1 VPAHCRM
8 RAYDR
13 DLIRGGHYGQ
23 RPCVPHLKA
32 EHMAAPTNAANVKKA
47 LANSEPMVWTPPTL
61 AGSNVGRRLQRG
73 RIIMQVVRIGL
84 DLAKYV
90 FEVHGV
96 DEQGNVVIRK
106 SLRRGSVSTF
116 FANLPPCLIGMEASN
131 GAHYWARVLAALG
144 HKVRLISPQFVTPYV
159 KSNKNDRN
167 DAEAICEAV
176 GRPTMRFVPP
186 KSPEQLAI
194 QALHRIRQRLVQTRT
209 KLVNQI
215 RGILAEHGI
224 VIARDI
230 WRLRRALAEITG
242 HATDD
247 LNPLVRVLV
256 MEVQAELIELDRR
269 IASYDRQIRELYR
282 TSELCQRLGEIE
294 GIGPVTATALV
305 AAVGDRSCFKNG
317 RQFAAWLGLVPKQR
331 SSGGRNRLFGIS
343 KRGDRYLRTLMIHGA
358 RAALGKA
365 QGKQDP
371 RSRWLVS
378 LRQRR
383 HPNVAAV
390 ALANKN
396 ARIVWAML
404 AGNLSYEPARSVQA
418 A

>member
-1 VPAHCRM
+1 
-8 RAYDR
+8 
-13 DLIRGGHYGQ
+13 
-23 RPCVPHLKA
+23 
-32 EHMAAPTNAANVKKA
+32 
-47 LANSEPMVWTPPTL
+47 
-61 AGSNVGRRLQRG
+61 
-73 RIIMQVVRIGL
+73 MQVVRIGL

-96 DEQGNVVIRK
+96 DQHGNVVMRK
-106 SLRRGSVSTF
+106 TLRRGSVPTF
-116 FANLPPCLIGMEASN
+116 FANLPRCLVGMEASN
-131 GAHYWARVLAALG
+131 GAHYWARVLTDLG
-144 HKVRLISPQFVTPYV
+144 HEVRLISPQFVAPYV

-176 GRPTMRFVPP
+176 SRPTMRFVPP
-186 KSPEQLAI
+186 KPPEQLAI
-194 QALHRIRQRLVQTRT
+194 QALHRIRQRLVQSRTR
-209 KLVNQI
+209 LVKQI
-215 RGILAEHGI
+215 RGILSEHGI

-242 HATDD
+242 NATDD
-247 LNPLVRVLV
+247 LNALVRVLI

-269 IASYDRQIRELYR
+269 IASCDRRIRELYR
-282 TSELCQRLGEIE
+282 TSEPCRKLGEIE

-305 AAVGDRSCFKNG
+305 AAVGGRSCFKNG
-317 RQFAAWLGLVPKQR
+317 RQFAAWLGLVPKQQ

-365 QGKQDP
+365 EGKQDP
-371 RSRWLVS
+371 RSRWLAS

-396 ARIVWAML
+396 ARIAWAML
-404 AGNLSYEPARSVQA
+404 VGNVSYEPARSVQA

>member
-1 VPAHCRM
+1 M
-8 RAYDR
+8 S
-13 DLIRGGHYGQ
+13 GG
-23 RPCVPHLKA
+23 
-32 EHMAAPTNAANVKKA
+32 E
-47 LANSEPMVWTPPTL
+47 
-61 AGSNVGRRLQRG
+61 LQRG

-96 DEQGNVVIRK
+96 DERGNVVLRK
-106 SLRRGSVSTF
+106 TLRRGSVSKF
-116 FANLPPCLIGMEASN
+116 FANLPHCLIGMEASN
-131 GAHYWARVLAALG
+131 GAHYWARVLTTLG
-144 HKVRLISPQFVTPYV
+144 HKVRLISPQFVAPYV

-194 QALHRIRQRLVQTRT
+194 QALHRIRQRLVQSRTR
-209 KLVNQI
+209 LANQI
-215 RGILAEHGI
+215 RGILSEHGI

-230 WRLRRALAEITG
+230 WRLRRALAEIAG
-242 HATDD
+242 NAPDD
-247 LNPLVRVLV
+247 LNPLLRVLI
-256 MEVQAELIELDRR
+256 MEAQGELIELDRR
-269 IASYDRQIRELYR
+269 IASCDRRIQELYR
-282 TSELCQRLGEIE
+282 TSELCQRLGKIE

-305 AAVGDRSCFKNG
+305 AAVGDQSCFKNG
-317 RQFAAWLGLVPKQR
+317 RQFAAWLGLVPKQQ

-343 KRGDRYLRTLMIHGA
+343 KRGDRYLRTLIIHGA

-365 QGKQDP
+365 AGKEDP
-371 RSRWLVS
+371 RSRWLAS

-383 HPNVAAV
+383 HPDVAAV

-396 ARIVWAML
+396 ARIAWAML
-404 AGNLSYEPARSVQA
+404 AGNISYEPARSVQA

>member
-1 VPAHCRM
+1 
-8 RAYDR
+8 
-13 DLIRGGHYGQ
+13 
-23 RPCVPHLKA
+23 
-32 EHMAAPTNAANVKKA
+32 
-47 LANSEPMVWTPPTL
+47 
-61 AGSNVGRRLQRG
+61 
-73 RIIMQVVRIGL
+73 MQIVRIGL

-96 DEQGNVVIRK
+96 DAHGKIVVRK
-106 SLRRGSVSTF
+106 TLRRAAVSTF
-116 FANLPPCLIGMEASN
+116 FANLPPCLVGMEASN
-131 GAHYWARVLAALG
+131 GAHYWASVLTDLG
-144 HKVRLISPQFVTPYV
+144 HQVRLISPQFVTPYV

-186 KSPEQLAI
+186 KSSEQLAI
-194 QALHRIRQRLVQTRT
+194 QAVHRIRHRLVATRVR
-209 KLVNQI
+209 LVNQI
-215 RGILAEHGI
+215 RGLLSEHGI

-230 WRLRRALAEITG
+230 SRLRRALAEIAG
-242 HATDD
+242 NGGDD
-247 LNPLVRVLV
+247 LNDLVRMLIR
-256 MEVQAELIELDRR
+256 EVQVELIELDRR
-269 IASYDRQIRELYR
+269 IAFYDRQVRELYR
-282 TSELCQRLGEIE
+282 SELCQRLGKIE
-294 GIGPVTATALV
+294 GIGPVTATALI
-305 AAVGDRSCFKNG
+305 AAVGDRTCFKNG

-331 SSGGRNRLFGIS
+331 SSGGRTQLFGIS

-365 QGKQDP
+365 GGKQDP
-371 RSRWLVS
+371 RSRWLGN

-404 AGNLSYEPARSVQA
+404 ARDKFYEPELSVQA